1 MKLMETNLLSD
12 QLVVILKSK
21 TKLVDDQIGNIT
33 ESEGWESVQDIELL
47 HRKKLGR
54 VKSVL

>member
-1 MKLMETNLLSD
+1 VKLMETNLLSD

-33 ESEGWESVQDIELL
+33 ESEGWEIVQDIELL

>member
-1 MKLMETNLLSD
+1 METNLLSD

-33 ESEGWESVQDIELL
+33 ESEGWKIVQDIELL